1 VCIPQK
7 FEVLNMDRRFFNRA
21 GGGLFVGLA
30 GLLAARPASA
40 EPTAK
45 QHRVALQVSSDDPAV
60 MTLVLNNAT
69 NVAAYYRE
77 RNQDVQIEI
86 VAFGPGY
93 LMLRDISP
101 VKERIST
108 IRQQLPFVILSACQN
123 SRRSVATKENKKLE
137 EIAQLPGTTDVPAGV
152 VRLSELQEDGWSYVR
167 T

>member
-1 VCIPQK
+1 
-7 FEVLNMDRRFFNRA
+7 
-21 GGGLFVGLA
+21 
-30 GLLAARPASA
+30 
-40 EPTAK
+40 
-45 QHRVALQVSSDDPAV
+45 

-69 NVAAYYRE
+69 NVAAHYRE

-108 IRQQLPFVILSACQN
+108 MRQQLPFVVFSACQN
-123 SRRSVATKENKKLE
+123 SRRRVAAKESKKLE
-137 EIAQLPGTTDVPAGV
+137 EIAELPEATGVPAGV

>member
-1 VCIPQK
+1 
-7 FEVLNMDRRFFNRA
+7 MDRRFFNRT
-21 GGGLFVGLA
+21 GGGLLVGLA
-30 GLLAARPASA
+30 GLFAVRPAGA

-45 QHRVALQVSSDDPAV
+45 QHRVALQVSSEDPAV

-69 NVAAYYRE
+69 NVAAHYRE

-108 IRQQLPFVILSACQN
+108 MRQQLPFVVFSACQN
-123 SRRSVATKENKKLE
+123 SRRRVAAKENKKLE
-137 EIAQLPGTTDVPAGV
+137 EIAELPEATDVPAGV

-167 T
+167 S